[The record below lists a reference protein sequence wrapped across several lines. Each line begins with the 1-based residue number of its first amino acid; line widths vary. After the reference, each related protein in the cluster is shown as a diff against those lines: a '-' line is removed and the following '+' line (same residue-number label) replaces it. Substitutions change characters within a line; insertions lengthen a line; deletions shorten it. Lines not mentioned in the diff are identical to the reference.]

1 MVKSFSR
8 RLPNSFQ
15 IVGEDDADELFLRR
29 NFLLDDFIFCETKN
43 FLVVLGIRV

>member
-1 MVKSFSR
+1 VVKSFSR

-29 NFLLDDFIFCETKN
+29 NFLLDDFIFVKRKTFSCAWD
-43 FLVVLGIRV
+43 